1 MSNTKSV
8 FVSKMLATIVMISH
22 LTACSD
28 LDDGRGSFI
37 VFDGGSGDD
46 PGAYGDGDVDSDTDS
61 DVDADADSDA
71 DADADADSDA
81 DADGDVDTD
90 GDSDADA
97 DADADGDADGDTD
110 SGADGDTDADSDAD
124 TDTGP
129 GTDYGRVLQL
139 ALRFYGAQRCGEGD
153 NWILTDN
160 PVGDSCHLEDGPAYQ
175 ASADMTGGWH
185 DAGDF
190 IKFTLTNAWASYVL
204 LKAYDAF
211 PEAFADRDDPSYS
224 GAPNGIPD
232 VLDEA
237 KHAVDYLVK
246 VNPNP
251 STLIARIGGDQDHNS
266 WVTSPYQSAMSVSN
280 GGGERPVYD
289 GAKADIAGMAAASL
303 GLMSALYRTY
313 DTARANDYLDHAED
327 IYLIG
332 KNNPG
337 TTGDS
342 FYPDDTWKDNMM
354 CAAVELYRVTGQ
366 TSYRDEAVAYD
377 VEMGSHG
384 WVVDWANAL
393 DYCRHSLHR
402 AGVTDRLAP
411 WRSDVDEYLSSVSND
426 VYVDGLAY
434 FGVDWGTL
442 RYSTGAAFS
451 AALLFDITG
460 EEQYRSFALS
470 QLQYAMG
477 DNEYGRSFIVGF
489 GNNPPAHPHHTNAYG
504 HDALDWDL
512 SRPFKFSLDGALV
525 GGPTV
530 GSLYSVTS
538 PGYQDDIE
546 DYIGNEVTIDFN
558 SGLLG
563 VAAFAVTTP

>member
-1 MSNTKSV
+1 MSNTKNAYV
-8 FVSKMLATIVMISH
+8 LKTPARIVMICCFF
-22 LTACSD
+22 ACSD
-28 LDDGRGSFI
+28 LDNDHEYSS
-37 VFDGGSGDD
+37 VSDGGSDDD
-46 PGAYGDGDVDSDTDS
+46 PGVHGNGDVDSDTDS
-61 DVDADADSDA
+61 DA
-71 DADADADSDA
+71 
-81 DADGDVDTD
+81 DTD
-90 GDSDADA
+90 A
-97 DADADGDADGDTD
+97 
-110 SGADGDTDADSDAD
+110 DTDADSDAD
-124 TDTGP
+124 SDADGDADADTDTDTGP
-129 GTDYGRVLQL
+129 GSDYERVLQL
-139 ALRFYGAQRCGEGD
+139 AVRFYGAQRCGDGD
-153 NWILTDN
+153 NWILADN
-160 PVGDSCHLEDGPAYQ
+160 PVGDSCHLDDGPAYQ
-175 ASADMTGGWH
+175 ANADMTGGWH

-190 IKFTLTNAWASYVL
+190 IKFTLSNAWAGYVL

-211 PEAFADRDDPSYS
+211 PEAFADRDDPAYS

-237 KHAVDYLVK
+237 RYSVDYLVK

-251 STLIARIGGDQDHNS
+251 STLIARIGGDQDHSS
-266 WVTSPYQSAMSVSN
+266 WVTSPYQSTMPVSN

-303 GLMSALYRTY
+303 ALMSGLYRIH
-313 DTARANDYLDHAED
+313 DAARADDYLEHAQD

-337 TTGDS
+337 TTSDS
-342 FYPDDTWKDNMM
+342 FYADDSWKDNMM
-354 CAAVELYRVTGQ
+354 CAAVELYRATGQ

-377 VEMGSHG
+377 AEMGSHG

-411 WRSDVDEYLSSVSND
+411 WRSDVDQYLSSVSND
-426 VYVDGLAY
+426 VYVDGMAY

-442 RYSTGAAFS
+442 RYATGAAFS

-470 QLQYAMG
+470 QLQYVMG
-477 DNEYGRSFIVGF
+477 ENEYGRSFIIGF
-489 GNNPPAHPHHTNAYG
+489 GNNPPAHPHHANAYG

-530 GSLYSVTS
+530 GPAYGVTQ
-538 PGYQDDIE
+538 PGYQDEVE

-558 SGLLG
+558 SGLVG
-563 VAAFAVTTP
+563 MAAFAMTTP